1 MGSIGPT
8 ELLILLVVV
17 VAVALVAIRGRIS
30 ANHSRQT
37 GRKHPGRG
45 IAAPSV
51 APPVVADAA
60 PPLGSIEARLLEL
73 DSLRSRGVINADEYA
88 SARIR
93 ALEGR
98 AGS

>member
-17 VAVALVAIRGRIS
+17 VAILLVVIRGRVAANRNRETGRGQPARAIS
-30 ANHSRQT
+30 A
-37 GRKHPGRG
+37 
-45 IAAPSV
+45 APAS
-51 APPVVADAA
+51 PPVVDATA
-60 PPLGSIEARLLEL
+60 PPGSIEARLLEL
-73 DSLRSRGVINADEYA
+73 DSLRSRGVIDADEYA